1 MKSKILFSLS
11 ILSILFIIGCVNI
24 EKPIKESVTPNN
36 NQSVADKDKVDEDLS
51 SNDKADQNAS
61 KEDES
66 KKTAEDTTPLVE
78 NRKSRIYAFNR
89 EDLTLYYYDTTI
101 EVTDNALVSALTKE
115 LQTNL
120 PSDKFIALTD
130 KSNITSATLDKD
142 KSLLT
147 IVFSDSYVDNML
159 LGSSTESGLLS
170 SLICT
175 YGYNYGVDNIA
186 IYFNDTL
193 YTSLKGD
200 LEDGY
205 FKVDYSNSKE
215 YIK

>member
-11 ILSILFIIGCVNI
+11 ILSILFIIGCANI

-36 NQSVADKDKVDEDLS
+36 NQSVDDKDKVDEDLS
-51 SNDKADQNAS
+51 SNDKADQNES

-66 KKTAEDTTPLVE
+66 KKTDEDTIPLVE

-120 PSDKFIALTD
+120 PSDQFISLTD

-147 IVFSDSYVDNML
+147 IVFSNSYVDNML

-175 YGYNYGVDNIA
+175 YGYNYDVDNIA